1 MNPENPEQYIR
12 DLERGAGQTPDAA
25 PQPLGTDS
33 GSPFGMPFSTPPLPP
48 GQINGRGGGPVLGGT
63 PGRRLWGF
71 AKLANTRPRRLI
83 LACAVPFVIAIALF
97 LSHYAGRTT
106 VHGNLIMINSGA
118 KDTIACN
125 DGNLKLDGDNNTYTV
140 TGHCRRLEVFGSGN
154 HVTADNA
161 DTISVFGDDNAVTY
175 HAGSPTISK
184 TGNNNTVS
192 QRPSTR

>member
-48 GQINGRGGGPVLGGT
+48 GQINGRGG
-63 PGRRLWGF
+63 
-71 AKLANTRPRRLI
+71 ARPRGNARAAALGFREACEHPAQAAD

-106 VHGNLIMINSGA
+106 VHGNLIMIN
-118 KDTIACN
+118 C
-125 DGNLKLDGDNNTYTV
+125 
-140 TGHCRRLEVFGSGN
+140 HRR
-154 HVTADNA
+154 
-161 DTISVFGDDNAVTY
+161 
-175 HAGSPTISK
+175 
-184 TGNNNTVS
+184 
-192 QRPSTR
+192 QRRHHQCFRR